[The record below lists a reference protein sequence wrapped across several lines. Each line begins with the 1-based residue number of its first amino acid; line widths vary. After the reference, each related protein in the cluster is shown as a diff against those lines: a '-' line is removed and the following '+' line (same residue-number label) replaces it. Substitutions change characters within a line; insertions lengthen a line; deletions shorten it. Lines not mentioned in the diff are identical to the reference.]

1 MRNTLLQ
8 PILIT
13 IIAIGSLR
21 TEEKRAELLEGN
33 WLLWLVLIAFVVS
46 WVAYFLNKRKDST
59 S

>member
-1 MRNTLLQ
+1 MKNNLLQ

-33 WLLWLVLIAFVVS
+33 WLLWLVIIAFIIS
-46 WVAYFLNKRKDST
+46 WVGYFLNKRKKGAK
-59 S
+59 